1 MGQTEPNSQDAES
14 DDVRV
19 RAFASDR
26 DRINAMRQGTERQPD
41 VLRRVLDAYED
52 DAPDAEGRVLSEDA
66 VDEIIEELAERV
78 EPEQGYID
86 DDTIA
91 RAVAAKIDYAE
102 LATVVANE
110 VEGRLR

>member
-1 MGQTEPNSQDAES
+1 MGQTEPNSQDDES

-19 RAFASDR
+19 RAFAADR

-52 DAPDAEGRVLSEDA
+52 DTAEGRVLSADA
-66 VDEIIEELAERV
+66 VDEIIEEVAERV

-86 DDTIA
+86 DDKIA

-102 LATVVANE
+102 LGTVVAKE
-110 VEGRLR
+110 VQERLR